1 MRAMKEPYKVITL
14 VFNTLP
20 SSLGGRN
27 VIPIQLNSVRGVER
41 YWVA

>member
-1 MRAMKEPYKVITL
+1 MRVMKVPYKVVTL

-27 VIPIQLNSVRGVER
+27 VIPIQLNFALGVER
-41 YWVA
+41 Y